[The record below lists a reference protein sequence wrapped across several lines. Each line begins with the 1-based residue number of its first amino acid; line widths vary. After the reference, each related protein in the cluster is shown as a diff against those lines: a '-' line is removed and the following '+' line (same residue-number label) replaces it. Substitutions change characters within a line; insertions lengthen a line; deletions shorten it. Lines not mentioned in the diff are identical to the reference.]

1 MFDTKPKIKVLI
13 IGKDGTARK
22 YWVEH
27 DAEFF
32 QNKYKIDF
40 DAVYQSLE
48 GGFLGLGAKQVPTI
62 MFRENNVIAIS
73 FKIRPSMPD
82 PEEMGSSISRAAWA
96 IAELMRKKNDGQLQL
111 MMILMAAACL
121 IAGVGAYMAYSANDK
136 ITKLDAKINGM
147 NIGGGNQTYVPGSP
161 IVPIGTPAKTPIP
174 TPTPVKTI
182 APSPTNTPMQGISVT

>member
-27 DAEFF
+27 DAEFY
-32 QNKYKIDF
+32 NSRYKIDF

-48 GGFLGLGAKQVPTI
+48 GGFLGLGAHSVPTI

-73 FKIRPSMPD
+73 FKVRPSMPD

-96 IAELMRKKNDGQLQL
+96 IAELMKKKNEGLMQL
-111 MMILMAAACL
+111 MMILMIAAVIISGA
-121 IAGVGAYMAYSANDK
+121 GAYMAYSANDK
-136 ITKLDAKINGM
+136 ITKLDTKINGM
-147 NIGGGNQTYVPGSP
+147 SIGGGNQSYTPPGGIP
-161 IVPIGTPAKTPIP
+161 APTPYRTPTPFITSVP
-174 TPTPVKTI
+174 TPTP
-182 APSPTNTPMQGISVT
+182 TPHPGGISVT

>member
-27 DAEFF
+27 DAEFY
-32 QNKYKIDF
+32 NNRYKIDF

-48 GGFLGLGAKQVPTI
+48 GGFLGIGAKQVPTI

-82 PEEMGSSISRAAWA
+82 PDEMGSSISRAAWA
-96 IAELMRKKNDGQLQL
+96 LAELMKKKDEGKLQL

-136 ITKLDAKINGM
+136 IIKLDTKISGM
-147 NIGGGNQTYVPGSP
+147 NIGGGNQTYIPGVIP
-161 IVPIGTPAKTPIP
+161 EPTPIRPPIITMVP
-174 TPTPVKTI
+174 TPTLTQRPG
-182 APSPTNTPMQGISVT
+182 GISVT